1 MPGPSRVAQHCRHRA
16 IVFQSVTNLLQ
27 PLEAV
32 SPVIL
37 NPHLD
42 PKKPVAIELLNKVR
56 YMQLFSQSM
65 STGSS
70 FMSTES
76 TGGTISS

>member
-1 MPGPSRVAQHCRHRA
+1 MLIICIHPVCC
-16 IVFQSVTNLLQ
+16 FLQ